1 MLVKALE
8 LQLCGWRPNN
18 LKQTPVIL
26 PYLTGETLS
35 AGAEFTLLFLLVCCS
50 LFPLPFH
57 SMPPS
62 TAQFFFP
69 MFWLKLPP
77 ISVVLYQEHFVLGS
91 KGKMQLLKAA
101 PWSPCWEFLFPY
113 NASLPRA
120 ASGNVILTLAGNAIT
135 GAGMIVPAPSGPIC
149 IHTYTGKL

>member
-1 MLVKALE
+1 MLLKALE

-26 PYLTGETLS
+26 PYLTGETLQELNS
-35 AGAEFTLLFLLVCCS
+35 PSCFCCFAVRYS
-50 LFPLPFH
+50 PCLFH
-57 SMPPS
+57 SLPPS
-62 TAQFFFP
+62 KAQLFFP
-69 MFWLKLPP
+69 MLWLKLPP

-91 KGKMQLLKAA
+91 KGKMQLLDAA

-113 NASLPRA
+113 NTSLPRA
-120 ASGNVILTLAGNAIT
+120 GSGNAILTLAGNGIT

-149 IHTYTGKL
+149 IHTYTGEL